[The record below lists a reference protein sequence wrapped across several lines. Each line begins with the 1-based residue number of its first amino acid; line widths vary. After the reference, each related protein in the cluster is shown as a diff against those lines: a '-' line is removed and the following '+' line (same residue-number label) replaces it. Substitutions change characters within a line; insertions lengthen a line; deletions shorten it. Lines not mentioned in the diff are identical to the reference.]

1 MPKPETRN
9 PAPDPLTTSPSPN
22 PSQNRALIAAAG
34 AVFHVVEAM
43 SRFPWA
49 IPLLEIST
57 TALRNLFAAENA
69 CLRAAAA
76 EAATRAVSAT
86 MIRHTANEKI
96 QESGS
101 AALWNIAASFG
112 PTRLQM
118 ESMVKDGLSA
128 ATNALS
134 QHPHNI
140 SVAKYALGTLWFVTL
155 DRRHQQRA
163 VGAGCVELVVGCL
176 REFRESA
183 LVVERG
189 THSQTS
195 ATSATSACCA
205 FA

>member
-1 MPKPETRN
+1 
-9 PAPDPLTTSPSPN
+9 
-22 PSQNRALIAAAG
+22 
-34 AVFHVVEAM
+34 M
-43 SRFPWA
+43 SRFQWA
-49 IPLLEIST
+49 IPLIEIST
-57 TALRNLFAAENA
+57 AALRNFFAAEDTT
-69 CLRAAAA
+69 LRAAAA
-76 EAATRAVSAT
+76 EASTRAVSSA
-86 MIRHTANEKI
+86 MLRHAANEKL

-101 AALWNIAASFG
+101 AALWNIAASLG
-112 PTRLQM
+112 PRRLQM
-118 ESMVKDGLSA
+118 EPMVKDGLCAVTSA
-128 ATNALS
+128 LAR
-134 QHPHNI
+134 HPQNI

-195 ATSATSACCA
+195 ATSACCA